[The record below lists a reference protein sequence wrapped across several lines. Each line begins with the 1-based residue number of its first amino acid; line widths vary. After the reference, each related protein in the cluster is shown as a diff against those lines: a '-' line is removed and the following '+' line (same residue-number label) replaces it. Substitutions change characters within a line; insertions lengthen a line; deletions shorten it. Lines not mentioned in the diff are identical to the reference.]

1 MEMHNTKDQI
11 RKARMVFWINLL
23 LALLS
28 LVVLVKTILENSVY
42 KIIAAAAGFLIFLS
56 FAILVFIEM
65 NKLRKK
71 TAAVSKDE

>member
-1 MEMHNTKDQI
+1 MEMHNTNDQI

-28 LVVLVKTILENSVY
+28 LIVLVKTIMENSVY

-56 FAILVFIEM
+56 FAILVFLEI

-71 TAAVSKDE
+71 TAAALKDE